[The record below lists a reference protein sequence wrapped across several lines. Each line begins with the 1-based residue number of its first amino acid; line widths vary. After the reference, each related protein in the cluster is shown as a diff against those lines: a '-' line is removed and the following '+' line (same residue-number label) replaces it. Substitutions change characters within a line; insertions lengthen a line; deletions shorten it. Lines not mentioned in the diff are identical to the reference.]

1 MPLDV
6 VFPEAI
12 KAEGN
17 ISVTVVPKASLTS
30 TSTPSLADITTAGV
44 NASLYLYSGSGAASS
59 ATNTGT
65 APRRLGSKDV
75 FNEFGETTHTIGDLQ
90 YVYSPQADDTD
101 PANAVKTVCVEGAE
115 VYLIY
120 RYGVDSETPL
130 AAADKVNIWL
140 AELGP
145 QNETPTGDGEFDQLA
160 VSQAAIVK
168 APPIKGVALV
178 A

>member
-1 MPLDV
+1 MALDV

-30 TSTPSLADITTAGV
+30 TAAPSLADLTADGV
-44 NASLYLYSGSGAASS
+44 NVSMYLYSGAADASS

-101 PANAVKTVCVEGAE
+101 PANAALAVCGEGAQ
-115 VYLIY
+115 VYIIY
-120 RYGVDSETPL
+120 RYGPDAETPL
-130 AAADKVNIWL
+130 AVGDKVNIWL

-145 QNETPTGDGEFDQLA
+145 QNETPTGTGEFDQLA
-160 VSQAAIVK
+160 VSQAAIAKAAPVK
-168 APPIKGVALV
+168 RVALV